1 MRIYV
6 PATFSTLQELAEN
19 KSMPVRSGVAFAVTP
34 ALREYFT
41 SGDDE
46 ELGYQAYLDAGRA
59 SLRLLSVGDE
69 DRFPHRRVILT
80 FEVDES
86 TVAQRSGWTRRDYL
100 PTILRPFISTS
111 NRLKRIQRRRYA
123 SSTKLTWATMM
134 RSISWLTAR
143 ITISRGTTLRSCR
156 WWFSFCRPCRRRV
169 RALIL
174 GAVLRHLFNPMPPWL
189 CGVGAS

>member
-86 TVAQRSGWTRRDYL
+86 TVTPDPTSGELRVIDEADLGDDDAEHLLANCEDHDLAWYDPQEL
-100 PTILRPFISTS
+100 PMVVQL
-111 NRLKRIQRRRYA
+111 L
-123 SSTKLTWATMM
+123 
-134 RSISWLTAR
+134 
-143 ITISRGTTLRSCR
+143 
-156 WWFSFCRPCRRRV
+156 
-169 RALIL
+169 
-174 GAVLRHLFNPMPPWL
+174 
-189 CGVGAS
+189 